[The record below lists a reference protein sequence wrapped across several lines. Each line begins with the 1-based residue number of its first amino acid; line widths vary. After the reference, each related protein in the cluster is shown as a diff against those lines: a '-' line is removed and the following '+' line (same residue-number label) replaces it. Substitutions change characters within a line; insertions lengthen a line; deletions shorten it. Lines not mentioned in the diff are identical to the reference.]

1 MKKDAYEDLVKE
13 ISKKLSEKIL
23 QEEGDLTGRIKT
35 IDSDIAVI
43 VREVGL
49 RTSKLVI
56 EKTRDEKVAKKS
68 PRIETQQKQCDRLP
82 CHIRDHGTEL
92 PLPVDER
99 GEIQAAD
106 GRYGH
111 HSSRSDRNG
120 QSCSDRL
127 RHRAFF
133 LPSQ

>member
-35 IDSDIAVI
+35 IDADIAMI

-56 EKTRDEKVAKKS
+56 EKTRDEKVAKKK
-68 PRIETQQKQCDRLP
+68 PKD
-82 CHIRDHGTEL
+82 
-92 PLPVDER
+92 
-99 GEIQAAD
+99 
-106 GRYGH
+106 
-111 HSSRSDRNG
+111 
-120 QSCSDRL
+120 
-127 RHRAFF
+127 
-133 LPSQ
+133 

>member
-35 IDSDIAVI
+35 IDADIAMI

-56 EKTRDEKVAKKS
+56 EQTRDEKVAKKK
-68 PRIETQQKQCDRLP
+68 PKD
-82 CHIRDHGTEL
+82 
-92 PLPVDER
+92 
-99 GEIQAAD
+99 
-106 GRYGH
+106 
-111 HSSRSDRNG
+111 
-120 QSCSDRL
+120 
-127 RHRAFF
+127 
-133 LPSQ
+133 

>member
-1 MKKDAYEDLVKE
+1 MKKDAYEDLITE

-56 EKTRDEKVAKKS
+56 EKTRDEKVAKKK
-68 PRIETQQKQCDRLP
+68 PKD
-82 CHIRDHGTEL
+82 
-92 PLPVDER
+92 
-99 GEIQAAD
+99 
-106 GRYGH
+106 
-111 HSSRSDRNG
+111 
-120 QSCSDRL
+120 
-127 RHRAFF
+127 
-133 LPSQ
+133 

>member
-35 IDSDIAVI
+35 IYADIAGI

-56 EKTRDEKVAKKS
+56 EKTCDKKVAKKS
-68 PRIETQQKQCDRLP
+68 PGLEAQSQQYDRLP
-82 CHIRDHGTEL
+82 CHIRDHGTQF
-92 PLPVDER
+92 PVPVDER
-99 GEIQAAD
+99 RGIKTVD
-106 GRYGH
+106 
-111 HSSRSDRNG
+111 
-120 QSCSDRL
+120 
-127 RHRAFF
+127 
-133 LPSQ
+133 

>member
-35 IDSDIAVI
+35 IDADIAVV

-56 EKTRDEKVAKKS
+56 EKTRDEKVAKKK
-68 PRIETQQKQCDRLP
+68 PTD
-82 CHIRDHGTEL
+82 
-92 PLPVDER
+92 
-99 GEIQAAD
+99 
-106 GRYGH
+106 
-111 HSSRSDRNG
+111 
-120 QSCSDRL
+120 
-127 RHRAFF
+127 
-133 LPSQ
+133 